1 MLGAQSERPPAGT
14 TRVLVIDVGD
24 PLRSGFSGLA
34 VRMRQQLQ
42 EALDGTPQFVVEHV
56 DPSQLQDSSF
66 VRQSAA
72 WWDMRH
78 DLSSIDALLIIGLS
92 NARFIEWLRLD
103 ISPAIPVVFYSRGP
117 VALATAEA
125 AGSLPRVY
133 GVSEGDVTA
142 QVIPLIAR
150 LLPQTTRI
158 VAIANGTEERQRIE
172 GLVQEQ
178 FPMPVTL
185 EVMERPTPEDIIER
199 GKSLPSTAVFLFGNI
214 EVDRTRRLW
223 AQADFINRWATVVNR
238 PIFVSAR
245 GHLGPGVLGGVVVDP
260 GVTGQVIGVRLA
272 AALAGTIRD
281 QAPLEVVTLHPAV
294 WRFPALRQF
303 SIDLDS
309 LPPDSEVLEV
319 EPSVWQ
325 RYPRGSVA
333 IVSFIVALVGL
344 VGLLTRFNR
353 LSRQRNR
360 ALRAAK
366 VQTARAMASMA
377 EWRDPETGEHIR
389 RTQFYVKI
397 LAEGLRAL
405 PHHRTTLT
413 HEVIDLIY
421 ESAPLH
427 DIGKVA
433 IRDSILLKP
442 GKLTPEEFAE
452 MQRHVTI
459 GRQMLDRVQLADE
472 ESTPF
477 MDFAKQIAQS
487 HHEKWD
493 GTGYPEQLAGEAIPL
508 AARLMALADVY
519 DALRSE
525 RPYKAPLPHAEVERI
540 IVSER
545 GRHFDPEIVD
555 VFLRSREQFIEIAD
569 RYKDQPTTPP

>member
-1 MLGAQSERPPAGT
+1 MPRDSVSGVVFLGD
-14 TRVLVIDVGD
+14 DVGPDFSRLMD
-24 PLRSGFSGLA
+24 PLTRRMRGEFRKGPTRFLVEHIAPVQLRDSAFVRRLTRWWDDRHGLA
-34 VRMRQQLQ
+34 N
-42 EALDGTPQFVVEHV
+42 
-56 DPSQLQDSSF
+56 
-66 VRQSAA
+66 
-72 WWDMRH
+72 
-78 DLSSIDALLIIGLS
+78 IDALLILGLE
-92 NARFIEWLRLD
+92 NPRLIDWIRLD
-103 ISPAIPVVFYSRGP
+103 VSREIPIVFYANGP
-117 VALATAEA
+117 LALTIARSAD
-125 AGSLPRVY
+125 SIPRVF
-133 GVSEGDVTA
+133 GVTNDDPLA
-142 QVIPLIAR
+142 QVIATLPRI
-150 LLPQTTRI
+150 LPQTERL
-158 VAIANGTEERQRIE
+158 VAIVDRAEEGERLAQLARSASSRIAS
-172 GLVQEQ
+172 
-178 FPMPVTL
+178 F
-185 EVMERPTPEDIIER
+185 EVMERPTPADIIER
-199 GKSLPSTAVFLFGNI
+199 GKALPPNTAFLFTEIFFDRTGQVWKPDDFLDAWATQ
-214 EVDRTRRLW
+214 VDRPILVSDRRYL
-223 AQADFINRWATVVNR
+223 R
-238 PIFVSAR
+238 
-245 GHLGPGVLGGVVVDP
+245 PGVLGAVVSSP
-260 GVTGQVIGVRLA
+260 EVIGEEIGSRLA
-272 AALAGTIRD
+272 TVLAGAVPDT
-281 QAPLEVVTLHPAV
+281 APLKVIRRYPAV

-309 LPPDSEVLEV
+309 LPPDSEVLEI
-319 EPSVWQ
+319 ELSVWQ

-333 IVSFIVALVGL
+333 IVSFIVALLGL

-389 RTQFYVKI
+389 RTQFYVKL
-397 LAEGLRAL
+397 LAEGLREL

-525 RPYKAPLPHAEVERI
+525 RPYKAPLPHPEVERI